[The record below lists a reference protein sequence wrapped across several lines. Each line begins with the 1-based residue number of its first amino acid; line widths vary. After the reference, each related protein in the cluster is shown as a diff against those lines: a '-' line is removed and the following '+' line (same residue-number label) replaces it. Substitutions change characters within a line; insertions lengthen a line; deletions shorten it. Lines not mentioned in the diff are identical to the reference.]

1 LLIYIATLQ
10 RKIEYKN
17 EGLISSKLSR
27 RLARLSALLEL
38 VDDEFQEILNKE
50 ISELIFTKNTAL
62 I

>member
-1 LLIYIATLQ
+1 MATLQ